1 MIKVGQEKETEYPN
15 NGCQMTHIHN
25 FRHSLFFS
33 SVNTAGRIWLTI
45 PFTKIPHGFG
55 CGIWVVMPR
64 EEKSTE
70 QIHPGKFFWALKI
83 DKGMWLLNNRARHS
97 IFQEKR
103 TVWNEKNVVQQEN
116 STSNNTVHLLTQS
129 THSSGV
135 DALAHLLLIKT
146 QICESSGWLLTVS
159 QQSWLSCQ
167 YTLGHKS

>member
-1 MIKVGQEKETEYPN
+1 MAV
-15 NGCQMTHIHN
+15 
-25 FRHSLFFS
+25 R
-33 SVNTAGRIWLTI
+33 WLTSI
-45 PFTKIPHGFG
+45 IFGNLSFSAVSTQLGEFDLQYLLLKYHMGFG

-64 EEKSTE
+64 EERSTE

-83 DKGMWLLNNRARHS
+83 DKGMRLLNNRARHS
-97 IFQEKR
+97 MFQEKR

-167 YTLGHKS
+167 YILGHKS